1 MLDAMDE
8 SHTSPYQAARRTA
21 LWTRRLG
28 VVIVLVCAFF
38 FFSAVAQ
45 LMAKRSD
52 VFGVDIS
59 VNPLVMAASLFL
71 GMCGF
76 ILIAFSAAIPPLAD
90 LAELTKK
97 LTENSR
103 RLIPA
108 APVAVIPEL
117 TDLAESNKRLAE
129 NLRRLI
135 PAAQAPDTS
144 YRKPLAVQ
152 EGVLDDE
159 VLFNAILRGIP
170 WSRYADGRVE
180 ADLPGGK
187 RIFKNFDEFESYV
200 DATGGI

>member
-28 VVIVLVCAFF
+28 VVVVLVCAFF

-90 LAELTKK
+90 LAEISKK

-103 RLIPA
+103 RLIPD
-108 APVAVIPEL
+108 APVIPEL
-117 TDLAESNKRLAE
+117 TDLAESNKALAE
-129 NLRRLI
+129 HLRRLI
-135 PAAQAPDTS
+135 PAAQAPDS
-144 YRKPLAVQ
+144 FYRKAEVGH
-152 EGVLDDE
+152 EDALDDE
-159 VLFNAILRGIP
+159 VLFNAILRGVP

>member
-1 MLDAMDE
+1 MDE

-90 LAELTKK
+90 LAELSKK
-97 LTENSR
+97 LAEDSR
-103 RLIPA
+103 RLIPP
-108 APVAVIPEL
+108 APAVSIPSLTEL
-117 TDLAESNKRLAE
+117 TESNKELAE

-135 PAAQAPDTS
+135 PSGHAPDIF
-144 YRKPLAVQ
+144 
-152 EGVLDDE
+152 EGERITGRESALDSE

-170 WSRYADGRVE
+170 WSRYADGRIE
-180 ADLPGGK
+180 AELPGGK
-187 RIFKNFDEFESYV
+187 RIFRNFDEFERYV
-200 DATGGI
+200 DARVGM